1 MLYLVNFYQKK
12 RNFKKIYCI
21 HVYMYCI
28 HVLQEEYKEKSGQN
42 NRIKLSKNN
51 KITLFHKQFI

>member
-21 HVYMYCI
+21 HGQHLPGRI
-28 HVLQEEYKEKSGQN
+28 QREERSKQWDKTVKKYQN
-42 NRIKLSKNN
+42 N
-51 KITLFHKQFI
+51 TFP

>member
-42 NRIKLSKNN
+42 NRIKLSKII
-51 KITLFHKQFI
+51 K

>member
-12 RNFKKIYCI
+12 RNFKNIYCI
-21 HVYMYCI
+21 HGQHLPGRI
-28 HVLQEEYKEKSGQN
+28 QREE
-42 NRIKLSKNN
+42 RSKQWDKIVKKNS